1 MVNFLEGNDL
11 NDTNAYQ
18 KNIFLVLMIL
28 DNLEYLP

>member
-18 KNIFLVLMIL
+18 KNIF
-28 DNLEYLP
+28 EF